1 MRRSILAAVL
11 LLTGLGGAACHET
24 DRLVPVGLPTAA
36 GPEPTPPLPEPQPA
50 PTPPPAPTPQP
61 EDPPPPPPPPPDPD
75 GPPPLPDNLD
85 RTPTP
90 TPDGVPGPLPGVY
103 TDLGPAKNTD
113 LIRGLVALPIRN
125 RGELE
130 QTIKELYDPAS
141 PRFRRYM
148 TPQEWNARHAPW
160 EQDVK
165 LVSDHLESVGLNVER
180 VATNRLLIHFTGTV
194 SQFND
199 AFGVQLIVLER
210 KSPQAG
216 NEPHNVY
223 GLPRDAEI
231 KAPLYGK
238 ERIASIVAVDMP
250 THPGPLPGEFGTVST
265 AQPQPLSA
273 ALTPQQVAAAYGFNP
288 LYQRGFRGKGVKLGV
303 TIGASF
309 RWKDLRAFWKIFGVE
324 RADPTVVQTM
334 EAPGTRYREGQLD
347 VEWASIMA
355 PEADVI
361 VYMGPD
367 ARNTSMV
374 YTFNE
379 AIARGEVSV
388 ITDSFAHREDS
399 EPRAVHEQYS
409 ASATMAAALGIT
421 VVAAGGDSAGVD
433 VPSSSP
439 YVTSVGGTQL
449 KMNGNTVVSEV
460 TWYYSGS
467 GISMTF
473 PTPEWQKG
481 LPEVPR
487 RRAVADVA
495 LNADTGY
502 WYTWLGNTVPNT
514 GTSFG
519 SPIFA
524 AMIAVVNSGRAS
536 DNKPV
541 VGWLNSQLYTLPAV
555 QDTFRDITVG
565 VTDWRYVSG
574 PGWDIPTGWG
584 APNGQGLYNTLP

>member
-1 MRRSILAAVL
+1 M
-11 LLTGLGGAACHET
+11 T
-24 DRLVPVGLPTAA
+24 
-36 GPEPTPPLPEPQPA
+36 
-50 PTPPPAPTPQP
+50 
-61 EDPPPPPPPPPDPD
+61 
-75 GPPPLPDNLD
+75 
-85 RTPTP
+85 
-90 TPDGVPGPLPGVY
+90 GVY
-103 TDLGPAKNTD
+103 RDLGPAANTD

-125 RGELE
+125 KAELE
-130 QTIKELYDPAS
+130 ATIKDLYNPQSD
-141 PRFRRYM
+141 RFRRYM
-148 TPQEWNARHAPW
+148 TPQQWNARHAPW

-165 LVSDHLESVGLNVER
+165 LVADHLESVGLKVER

-194 SQFND
+194 SQFNA

-210 KSPQAG
+210 KSPQGG
-216 NEPHNVY
+216 NDPHNVY

-231 KAPLYGK
+231 KAPQFVK

-250 THPGPLPGEFGTVST
+250 THPGPLPGEFGEVPTT
-265 AQPQPLSA
+265 QPQPLSDG
-273 ALTPQQVAAAYGFNP
+273 LTPQQVASAYGLTP

-309 RWKDLRAFWKIFGVE
+309 RWKDLRAFWKIFGIE
-324 RADPTVVQTM
+324 RSDPTVVQTM
-334 EAPGTRYREGQLD
+334 EPPGTRYREGQLD
-347 VEWASIMA
+347 VEWASVMA
-355 PEADVI
+355 PESDII

-367 ARNTSMV
+367 ARNTSMI

-388 ITDSFAHREDS
+388 ITDSFCHREDS
-399 EPRAVHEQYS
+399 EPKAVHEAYS
-409 ASATMAAALGIT
+409 ASAMMAAALGIT
-421 VVAAGGDSAGVD
+421 VTAAGGDSAGVD

-449 KMNGNTVVSEV
+449 RMNGNSVVSEV
-460 TWYYSGS
+460 TWLYSGS

-473 PTPEWQKG
+473 PTPEWQQG
-481 LPEVPR
+481 LPQAPR

-502 WYTWLGNTVPNT
+502 WYTWLGNTIPNT

-524 AMIAVVNSGRAS
+524 GLVAVVNSARAS
-536 DNKPV
+536 ENKPV
-541 VGWLNSQLYTLPAV
+541 VGWLNSTLYTTPAV

-565 VTDWRYVSG
+565 VSDWGYVSG

-584 APNGQGLYNTLP
+584 APNGLGLYNTLP

>member
-1 MRRSILAAVL
+1 MRASILAGVL
-11 LLTGLGGAACHET
+11 LLLTALGGAGCR
-24 DRLVPVGLPTAA
+24 DSDKLVSVGRPRAA

-50 PTPPPAPTPQP
+50 PTPPPPPAETPQ
-61 EDPPPPPPPPPDPD
+61 DTD

-85 RTPTP
+85 RTPAP
-90 TPDGVPGPLPGVY
+90 TPDGVPGPMPGVY
-103 TDLGPAKNTD
+103 TDLGPAPNTD
-113 LIRGLVALPIRN
+113 VIRGLVALPIRN
-125 RGELE
+125 KAELE
-130 QTIKELYDPAS
+130 RTLRELYDPDS

-165 LVSDHLESVGLNVER
+165 LVSDHLESVGLKVER

-194 SQFND
+194 SQFNE

-210 KSPQAG
+210 KSPQGG
-216 NEPHNVY
+216 NDPHNVY
-223 GLPRDAEI
+223 GLPPNTEI
-231 KAPLYGK
+231 KAPQFVK
-238 ERIASIVAVDMP
+238 ERIASIVAVDLP
-250 THPGPLPGEFGTVST
+250 TDPGPLPGEFGEVPT
-265 AQPQPLSA
+265 AQPQPLNA
-273 ALTPQQVAAAYGFNP
+273 ALTPQQVASAYGLTP
-288 LYQRGFRGKGVKLGV
+288 LYQRGIRGRGVKLGV
-303 TIGASF
+303 TIGAGF
-309 RWKDLRAFWKIFGVE
+309 RWRDLRAFWKIFGIE

-334 EAPGTRYREGQLD
+334 EPPGTRYREGQLD
-347 VEWASIMA
+347 IEWASVMA
-355 PEADVI
+355 PEADIV

-367 ARNTSMV
+367 ARNTSMI

-409 ASATMAAALGIT
+409 ASAMMAAALGIT
-421 VVAAGGDSAGVD
+421 VIAAGGDSAGVD

-449 KMNGNTVVSEV
+449 RMNGNTVAAEV
-460 TWYYSGS
+460 AWLYSGS

-473 PTPEWQKG
+473 PTPEWQQG
-481 LPEVPR
+481 LPQVPR

-519 SPIFA
+519 SPIMA
-524 AMIAVVNSGRAS
+524 GLIAVVNSARATQ
-536 DNKPV
+536 NKPA
-541 VGWLNSQLYTLPAV
+541 VGWLNSQLYTRPDV
-555 QDTFRDITVG
+555 QATFRDITQG
-565 VTDWRYVSG
+565 VTDRQYAAG

-584 APNGQGLYNTLP
+584 APNAQGLFNTLP

>member
-1 MRRSILAAVL
+1 MRGSILAGVLVLAV
-11 LLTGLGGAACHET
+11 LGGAGCRDS
-24 DRLVPVGLPTAA
+24 DRLVPVGLPRSTN
-36 GPEPTPPLPEPQPA
+36 PEDPVPQ
-50 PTPPPAPTPQP
+50 PAPTPQP
-61 EDPPPPPPPPPDPD
+61 EPPPPAPPPVEEPPPPTPVDPD
-75 GPPPLPDNLD
+75 APPPLPETLD

-90 TPDGVPGPLPGVY
+90 TPDGVPGPMPGVY
-103 TDLGPAKNTD
+103 RDLGPAPNTD
-113 LIRGLVALPIRN
+113 IIRGLVALPIRN
-125 RGELE
+125 RAELE
-130 QTIKELYDPAS
+130 TAIKEMYDPSSA
-141 PRFRRYM
+141 RFRRYM
-148 TPQEWNARHAPW
+148 TPQQWNARHAPW

-165 LVSDHLESVGLNVER
+165 LVSDHLESVGLKVER

-194 SQFND
+194 SQFNA
-199 AFGVQLIVLER
+199 AFGVQLIILER
-210 KSPQAG
+210 KSPQGG
-216 NEPHNVY
+216 NDPHNVY
-223 GLPRDAEI
+223 GLPPNVEI
-231 KAPLYGK
+231 KAPQFVK
-238 ERIASIVAVDMP
+238 ERIASIVAVDLP
-250 THPGPLPGEFGTVST
+250 TDPGPLPGEFGEVPTT
-265 AQPQPLSA
+265 PPQPLSDG
-273 ALTPQQVAAAYGFNP
+273 LTPQQVASAYGLTP

-324 RADPTVVQTM
+324 RSDPTVVQTM
-334 EAPGTRYREGQLD
+334 EPPGTRYREGQLD
-347 VEWASIMA
+347 VEWASVMA

-399 EPRAVHEQYS
+399 EPKAVHEQYS

-449 KMNGNTVVSEV
+449 RMNGNTVTGEV
-460 TWYYSGS
+460 TWLYSGS

-481 LPEVPR
+481 LPQVPR

-524 AMIAVVNSGRAS
+524 GLVAVVNSARAS
-536 DNKPV
+536 ENKPV
-541 VGWLNSQLYTLPAV
+541 VGWLNSTLYTTPAV

-565 VTDWRYVSG
+565 VSDRGYVAG

-584 APNGQGLYNTLP
+584 APNGLGLFNTLP

>member
-1 MRRSILAAVL
+1 MRASILAGVL
-11 LLTGLGGAACHET
+11 LLTAVGGAGCRDS
-24 DRLVPVGLPTAA
+24 DRLVPVGLPRSV
-36 GPEPTPPLPEPQPA
+36 GPTEPLPPEPA
-50 PTPPPAPTPQP
+50 PTPPPPA
-61 EDPPPPPPPPPDPD
+61 PPPPEEPPPQPPPPPDPE
-75 GPPPLPDNLD
+75 GPPPLPENPD

-90 TPDGVPGPLPGVY
+90 TPDGVPGPMPGVY
-103 TDLGPAKNTD
+103 TDLGPAANTD
-113 LIRGLVALPIRN
+113 VIRGLVALPIRKKA
-125 RGELE
+125 ELE
-130 QTIKELYDPAS
+130 AAIAEMYDPKS

-148 TPQEWNARHAPW
+148 TPQEWNAKHAPW

-165 LVSDHLESVGLNVER
+165 LVSDHLASVGLKVER

-194 SQFND
+194 AQFNE

-210 KSPQAG
+210 KSPQGG
-216 NEPHNVY
+216 NDPHNVY
-223 GLPRDAEI
+223 GLPPNVEI
-231 KAPLYGK
+231 KAPLYVK
-238 ERIASIVAVDMP
+238 ERIASIVAIDLP
-250 THPGPLPGEFGTVST
+250 TDPGPLPGEFGEVPTT
-265 AQPQPLSA
+265 QPQPLSNG
-273 ALTPQQVAAAYGFNP
+273 LTPQQVASAYGLTP
-288 LYQRGFRGKGVKLGV
+288 LYQRGFKGKGVKLGV

-334 EAPGTRYREGQLD
+334 EPPGTRYREGQLD
-347 VEWASIMA
+347 VEWASVMA
-355 PEADVI
+355 PEADII

-367 ARNTSMV
+367 ARNTSMI

-388 ITDSFAHREDS
+388 ITDSFCHREDS
-399 EPRAVHEQYS
+399 EPRAVHEAYS
-409 ASATMAAALGIT
+409 AAATMAAALGIT
-421 VVAAGGDSAGVD
+421 VAAAGGDSAGVD

-449 KMNGNTVVSEV
+449 KMNGMTVASEV
-460 TWYYSGS
+460 TWLYSGS

-481 LPEVPR
+481 LPQPPR

-524 AMIAVVNSGRAS
+524 GLVAVVNSARAAE
-536 DNKPV
+536 NKPQ
-541 VGWLNSQLYTLPAV
+541 VGWLNSQLYTTPEV
-555 QDTFRDITVG
+555 QATFRDITQG
-565 VTDWRYVSG
+565 VSDRGYVSG

-584 APNGQGLYNTLP
+584 APNGMGLYRTLP